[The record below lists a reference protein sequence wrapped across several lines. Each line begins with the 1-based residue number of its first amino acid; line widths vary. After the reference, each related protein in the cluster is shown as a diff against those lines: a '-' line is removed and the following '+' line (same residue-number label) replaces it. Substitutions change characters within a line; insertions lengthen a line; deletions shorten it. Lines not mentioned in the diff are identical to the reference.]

1 MKSKQ
6 EIKQC
11 SPHETGGR
19 YEIIIN
25 QTRYLQNTVDKIE
38 LCAIQFHIHI
48 FNHVNESNWLRK
60 ASK

>member
-11 SPHETGGR
+11 SPHEIGGR

-38 LCAIQFHIHI
+38 LCAIRFHKII
-48 FNHVNESNWLRK
+48 FSTT
-60 ASK
+60 

>member
-19 YEIIIN
+19 YKIIIN
-25 QTRYLQNTVDKIE
+25 QTGYLQNTVDKIE
-38 LCAIQFHIHI
+38 LCAIQFHKII
-48 FNHVNESNWLRK
+48 FSTTLMNPIGSEK
-60 ASK
+60 P